1 MQMSSASAAR
11 AAAPDQSIDICSSD
25 IEPDHQ
31 LQHNLESAAASG
43 HNSTR
48 NYRSYS
54 SRKHRWDACHSGDE
68 SDLFSEISGQFDD
81 AEEGSDEADE
91 ADEPESPLPEHPGIP
106 AAAASA
112 SAVDVNGSASPSA
125 HSVKRRRS
133 NDWPHQSVENVS
145 APTARKEQASSRQRW
160 PFGRY
165 YERHASSTHGSPR
178 HARPPGRR
186 SRFVEGHMNDTVS
199 EKPPSIFFRDVE
211 GQARGNEPAAR
222 VTNRQS
228 GIFRFGKAIA
238 SAFNPFG
245 GWGSVS
251 DIWKG
256 SQVQDTPQEAPNDR
270 LRQAELAYEELKRA
284 GYQGTAKG
292 SYMQSLGSGTGS
304 AGIPEETWK
313 SIREKMEY
321 GSADASG
328 STTGGQHSR
337 QGSGQAPS
345 NRDSW
350 SGSSLLPTFP
360 DLRKAKSSL
369 AIKKSD
375 GQEVRHQ
382 RSRKDMQR
390 QAKLMKRVS
399 NLEDKLDRARRQ
411 LREIS
416 GEAEQLMP
424 TTVNDEKP
432 YQRKFVPG
440 ALPSLPSE
448 RLLHGPEPTTP
459 LSPLPNGTLDAEASE
474 DLTQSQICV
483 NKTRLLSPKPW
494 RKSSTETRSSPA
506 NSPSS
511 RKRKSPGPES
521 RKEPDP
527 STQKQLL
534 PPDTTHAHKKKGEN
548 ETPGKPATATEPTP
562 TPAPTPVG
570 ASNTPQR
577 KPKLPKTALG
587 DSPGSVERKQNQRHS
602 PGVENGLSSPE
613 EERTPTSRPLRST
626 TRNRSATPVL
636 RMKRGRGD
644 LRSTISPGHDE
655 DKENLHYAEQENDDG
670 GAGDGDTP
678 SKPAGHGQQQA
689 IGTPTRTSSRRKAR
703 YEYIPPVPP
712 LPKDLAATAAKVDRR
727 LAKEMGKRRS
737 QRENGGI
744 DGGFQWPEDIF

>member
-11 AAAPDQSIDICSSD
+11 AAAPDRSIDIYSSD

-31 LQHNLESAAASG
+31 LQHTLESAAASG

-48 NYRSYS
+48 NYSSYS
-54 SRKHRWDACHSGDE
+54 SRKHGWDAYHSNDE

-81 AEEGSDEADE
+81 AEENFDYAEEEDK
-91 ADEPESPLPEHPGIP
+91 PESPLPEHAGIP
-106 AAAASA
+106 AAASA
-112 SAVDVNGSASPSA
+112 SAMNVNRSGSPSS

-133 NDWPHQSVENVS
+133 NDWPRQSVENVS

-178 HARPPGRR
+178 YARPTGRR

-199 EKPPSIFFRDVE
+199 EKPPSIFFRDME

-222 VTNRQS
+222 AANRHS
-228 GIFRFGKAIA
+228 GIFRFGKAVA

-251 DIWKG
+251 GIWKG
-256 SQVQDTPQEAPNDR
+256 SQVQDRPQEATNDR
-270 LRQAELAYEELKRA
+270 LKQAELAYEELKRA

-328 STTGGQHSR
+328 SATGGVQHSR
-337 QGSGQAPS
+337 QSSEQASG
-345 NRDSW
+345 NRDSR

-382 RSRKDMQR
+382 RSRKDIQR
-390 QAKLMKRVS
+390 HAKLMKRVS
-399 NLEDKLDRARRQ
+399 NLEDKLDRARRE

-424 TTVNDEKP
+424 TTVNEERP

-448 RLLHGPEPTTP
+448 RLLHDPEPTTP
-459 LSPLPNGTLDAEASE
+459 LSPHPNGTLEAQGSE
-474 DLTQSQICV
+474 DLAQSQIRV
-483 NKTRLLSPKPW
+483 NKARLLSPKSW
-494 RKSSTETRSSPA
+494 HKSPPETRPSSA
-506 NSPSS
+506 NSASS

-521 RKEPDP
+521 RKGPDL
-527 STQKQLL
+527 STQQQQR
-534 PPDTTHAHKKKGEN
+534 PPDNTQGHEQGGEN
-548 ETPGKPATATEPTP
+548 GTPNQLVTATEPTP
-562 TPAPTPVG
+562 TPAPTPV
-570 ASNTPQR
+570 AVSKTPLR
-577 KPKLPKTALG
+577 KPKLPKTARG
-587 DSPGSVERKQNQRHS
+587 DSPGSVERKQNQRRS
-602 PGVENGLSSPE
+602 PGLENSRSSPA
-613 EERTPTSRPLRST
+613 EERTPTSRPLRSM

-636 RMKRGRGD
+636 RIKRGRGD
-644 LRSTISPGHDE
+644 LRSTVSPGHDE
-655 DKENLHYAEQENDDG
+655 DKENYDAEQENDDG
-670 GAGDGDTP
+670 DAGDSGSP
-678 SKPAGHGQQQA
+678 SKPAGHGQQQN
-689 IGTPTRTSSRRKAR
+689 IVTPTRTSSRRKAQ

-712 LPKDLAATAAKVDRR
+712 LPKDLAVTAAKVDRR

-737 QRENGGI
+737 QKENGVI